1 MVLNMKEKIT
11 KSNRQL
17 ELLKKHYDIDEIN
30 KIATINLRYEK
41 ATDILVEDLGKNEHP
56 QFEWE
61 VLDRVNQVIDTLP
74 YGYKV
79 NIEFSV
85 EDFQEYSPETI
96 MESFNDELELN
107 SFGVRKSRT
116 KTWLIAAS
124 LVITG
129 IVLLIFMFLG
139 SSLGWFGEGT
149 QNDIFVEIIDIAA
162 CVFVWEAVSM
172 VFLEHSDNFSVSFNL
187 KKRIE
192 SVKILDNKTNEV
204 LLTENHQDIFGHWQ
218 KEKPLFNLARSSLLF
233 ASSAFICMA
242 FFSLYQLIEFGV
254 SGDYTTNE
262 MIFFGVGGSI
272 GFIFHIIAGVGG
284 MFRYIGSNNKMSRV
298 VLPSAIILFIFLIV
312 SIVVNA
318 LDGSVTSVVASASS
332 LIFDIFYI
340 FGCFIYK
347 KD

>member
-1 MVLNMKEKIT
+1 MKQKV
-11 KSNRQL
+11 KSSNRQL

-30 KIATINLRYEK
+30 KLVTINLRYEL
-41 ATDILVEDLGKNEHP
+41 ATDLLVEDLGKNEHP
-56 QFEWE
+56 QFEWS
-61 VLDRVNQVIDTLP
+61 VLERINEVIDTLP
-74 YGYKV
+74 MGYKV
-79 NIEFSV
+79 NIELGIG
-85 EDFQEYSPETI
+85 DFQGYSPTTI

-116 KTWLIAAS
+116 KTWLMAAS
-124 LVITG
+124 LVIAG

-192 SVKILDNKTNEV
+192 NVKIINTKTNEI
-204 LLTENHQDIFGHWQ
+204 LSSENHGDIFGHWQ
-218 KEKPLFNLARSSLLF
+218 KEKPLFSLARGSLLF

-262 MIFFGVGGSI
+262 MIFFGVGGAI
-272 GFIFHIIAGVGG
+272 GFIFHIIAGAGG
-284 MFRYIGSNNKMSRV
+284 LFRYIGSDNKMSKV

>member
-1 MVLNMKEKIT
+1 MKQKV
-11 KSNRQL
+11 KSSNRQL

-30 KIATINLRYEK
+30 KLVTINLRYEL
-41 ATDILVEDLGKNEHP
+41 ATDLLVEDLGKNEHP
-56 QFEWE
+56 QFEWS
-61 VLDRVNQVIDTLP
+61 VLERINEVIDTLP
-74 YGYKV
+74 MGYKV
-79 NIEFSV
+79 NIELGIG
-85 EDFQEYSPETI
+85 DFQGYSPTTI

-116 KTWLIAAS
+116 KTWLMAAS
-124 LVITG
+124 LVIVG

-192 SVKILDNKTNEV
+192 NVKIKNTKTNEI
-204 LLTENHQDIFGHWQ
+204 LSSENHEDIFGHWQ
-218 KEKPLFNLARSSLLF
+218 KEKPLFSLARGSLLF

-262 MIFFGVGGSI
+262 MIFFGVGGVI
-272 GFIFHIIAGVGG
+272 GFIFHIIAGAGG
-284 MFRYIGSNNKMSRV
+284 LFRYIGSDNKMSKV

>member
-1 MVLNMKEKIT
+1 MKQKV
-11 KSNRQL
+11 KSSNRQL

-30 KIATINLRYEK
+30 KLVTINLRYEL
-41 ATDILVEDLGKNEHP
+41 ATDLLVEDLGKNEHP
-56 QFEWE
+56 QFEWS
-61 VLDRVNQVIDTLP
+61 VLERINEVIDTLP
-74 YGYKV
+74 MGYKV
-79 NIEFSV
+79 NIELGIG
-85 EDFQEYSPETI
+85 DFQGYSPTTI

-116 KTWLIAAS
+116 KTWLMAAS
-124 LVITG
+124 LVIAG

-192 SVKILDNKTNEV
+192 NVKIINTKTNEI
-204 LLTENHQDIFGHWQ
+204 LSSENHEDIFGHWQ
-218 KEKPLFNLARSSLLF
+218 KEKPLFSLARGSLLF

-262 MIFFGVGGSI
+262 MIFFGVGGAI
-272 GFIFHIIAGVGG
+272 GFIFHIIAGAGG
-284 MFRYIGSNNKMSRV
+284 LFRYIGSDNKMSKV

>member
-1 MVLNMKEKIT
+1 MKQKV
-11 KSNRQL
+11 KSSNRQL

-30 KIATINLRYEK
+30 KLVTINLRYEF
-41 ATDILVEDLGKNEHP
+41 ATDLLVEDLGKNEHP
-56 QFEWE
+56 QFEWS
-61 VLDRVNQVIDTLP
+61 VLERINEVIDTLP
-74 YGYKV
+74 MGYKV
-79 NIEFSV
+79 NIELGIG
-85 EDFQEYSPETI
+85 DFQGYSPTTI

-116 KTWLIAAS
+116 KTWLMAAS
-124 LVITG
+124 LVIAG

-192 SVKILDNKTNEV
+192 NVKIINTKTNEI
-204 LLTENHQDIFGHWQ
+204 LSSENHEDIFGHWQ
-218 KEKPLFNLARSSLLF
+218 KEKPLFSLARGSLLF

-262 MIFFGVGGSI
+262 MIFFGVGGAI
-272 GFIFHIIAGVGG
+272 GFIFHIIAGAGG
-284 MFRYIGSNNKMSRV
+284 LFRYIGSNNKMSKV

>member
-1 MVLNMKEKIT
+1 MKQKV
-11 KSNRQL
+11 KSSNRQL

-30 KIATINLRYEK
+30 KLVTINLRYEF
-41 ATDILVEDLGKNEHP
+41 ATDLLVEDLGKNEHP
-56 QFEWE
+56 QFEWS
-61 VLDRVNQVIDTLP
+61 VLERINEVIDTLP
-74 YGYKV
+74 MGYKV
-79 NIEFSV
+79 NIELGIG
-85 EDFQEYSPETI
+85 DFQGYSPTTI

-116 KTWLIAAS
+116 KTWLMAAS
-124 LVITG
+124 LVIAG

-192 SVKILDNKTNEV
+192 NVKIINTKTNEI
-204 LLTENHQDIFGHWQ
+204 LSSENHEDIFGHWQ
-218 KEKPLFNLARSSLLF
+218 KEKPLFSLARGSLLF

-262 MIFFGVGGSI
+262 MIFFGVGGTI
-272 GFIFHIIAGVGG
+272 GFIFHIIAGAGG
-284 MFRYIGSNNKMSRV
+284 LFRYIGSNNKMSKV

-312 SIVVNA
+312 SIVINA